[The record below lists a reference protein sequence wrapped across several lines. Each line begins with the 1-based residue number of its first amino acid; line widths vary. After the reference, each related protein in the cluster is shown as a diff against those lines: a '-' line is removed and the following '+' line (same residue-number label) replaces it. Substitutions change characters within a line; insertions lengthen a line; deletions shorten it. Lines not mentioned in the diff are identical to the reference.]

1 MLRPVWLWP
10 RDGEKG
16 EPPEGPGSVRVGC
29 VEGLGG
35 QDADRMRLWSR
46 GAGEGEL
53 SQWPGQGRG
62 PQTEGAEEGK
72 SR

>member
-1 MLRPVWLWP
+1 M
-10 RDGEKG
+10 
-16 EPPEGPGSVRVGC
+16 RVGC